1 MKHFGTVKKGRLIL
15 NDKIRFKNYLNE
27 FEGKDIVIKIREV
40 ENGRSVEQNALWW
53 TWMELIGKE
62 IGMSKEE
69 THTLL
74 KYKFLKRD
82 VVKEDGTTQ
91 TILKGTSTLTVQEF
105 NLLMSEV
112 LFFANDTLNVRLPSN
127 D

>member
-1 MKHFGTVKKGRLIL
+1 MKHFGTVKKGKIIFK
-15 NDKIRFKNYLNE
+15 DKIRLKNNLIE
-27 FEGKDIVIKIREV
+27 LEGKEIVLRVRES
-40 ENGRSVEQNALWW
+40 EDGRSIEQNALWW
-53 TWMELIGKE
+53 KWMEIIGNE
-62 IGMSKEE
+62 IGMNKEE

-82 VVKEDGTTQ
+82 VVKEDGTIETV
-91 TILKGTSTLTVQEF
+91 LKGTSTLTVEEF
-105 NLLMSEV
+105 NKLMSEV